1 MSDELKP
8 CPFCGAGATWKR
20 SGIGWAV
27 HCGQRFGACF
37 MNARTHYQND
47 KYSAIRAWNTRD
59 DLPATD
65 AQALA
70 NEKVKALVEALV
82 GLRKWQAPCGV
93 DPEIDAALAF
103 ADAALA
109 ALEAD
114 DE

>member
-70 NEKVKALVEALV
+70 NEKVKALVEALEV
-82 GLRKWQAPCGV
+82 IAGEGCERSSWFQSKAR
-93 DPEIDAALAF
+93 
-103 ADAALA
+103 AALA
-109 ALEAD
+109 AMEAD

>member
-1 MSDELKP
+1 MSDAPE
-8 CPFCGAGATWKR
+8 T
-20 SGIGWAV
+20 IWA
-27 HCGQRFGACF
+27 RPDPYEPDW
-37 MNARTHYQND
+37 TDD
-47 KYSAIRAWNTRD
+47 KDLTTKWHTKYRRAS
-59 DLPATD
+59 LPATD